1 MPHTE
6 KDSRDRQTKSQGKTH
21 GTRRSEAKIKI
32 KGARKTPA
40 EVPNA
45 PSKRR
50 RRRIFYFSSFPFVS
64 LLFICPRHTERLKP
78 IKTHT
83 HTQEKERK
91 TDIFQVLMLLLFT
104 KGAGSKIPFPP
115 RCCSIQFQM
124 LLYIFSPSSFLFF
137 LFCPF
142 AL

>member
-1 MPHTE
+1 ME
-6 KDSRDRQTKSQGKTH
+6 QEEAK
-21 GTRRSEAKIKI
+21 AKIKI

-45 PSKRR
+45 PSKR

-83 HTQEKERK
+83 HTHTGGKEKP
-91 TDIFQVLMLLLFT
+91 TS
-104 KGAGSKIPFPP
+104 SK
-115 RCCSIQFQM
+115 C
-124 LLYIFSPSSFLFF
+124 
-137 LFCPF
+137 
-142 AL
+142 